1 MATKHSTDEK
11 SPQMERIEHIET
23 TDADLV
29 KPKMEKVDEFGAHSK
44 TDPKEIAVVKKID
57 FYMLPILWLMYFMN
71 FLDRN
76 AMINGKLNG
85 LAKDLNLVGTQYNTC
100 VSILFVGYEV
110 HI

>member
-57 FYMLPILWLMYFMN
+57 FYML
-71 FLDRN
+71 
-76 AMINGKLNG
+76 
-85 LAKDLNLVGTQYNTC
+85 
-100 VSILFVGYEV
+100 VSVYIHAPVRTDC
-110 HI
+110 